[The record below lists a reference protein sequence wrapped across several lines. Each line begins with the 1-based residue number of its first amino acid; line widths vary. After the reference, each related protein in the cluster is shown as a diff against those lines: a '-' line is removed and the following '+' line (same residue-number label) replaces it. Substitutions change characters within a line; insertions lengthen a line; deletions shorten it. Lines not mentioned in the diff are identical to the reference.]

1 MVEELPMKKN
11 ALLMLYLI
19 DPLRIR
25 DHQNKFEDLR
35 IWLEKISENKPI
47 PVLCDHDSNIETKN
61 KRLWS
66 SLSVLF
72 LKQNTISETC
82 SYSQA
87 LYGCVIYTQ

>member
-61 KRLWS
+61 RRLWS
-66 SLSVLF
+66 SLSVLI

>member
-11 ALLMLYLI
+11 ALLMI

-61 KRLWS
+61 RRLWS

-82 SYSQA
+82 SYSQG
-87 LYGCVIYTQ
+87 LYGCLIYTQ

>member
-11 ALLMLYLI
+11 ALLMI

-61 KRLWS
+61 RRLWS

-87 LYGCVIYTQ
+87 LYECVIYTQ